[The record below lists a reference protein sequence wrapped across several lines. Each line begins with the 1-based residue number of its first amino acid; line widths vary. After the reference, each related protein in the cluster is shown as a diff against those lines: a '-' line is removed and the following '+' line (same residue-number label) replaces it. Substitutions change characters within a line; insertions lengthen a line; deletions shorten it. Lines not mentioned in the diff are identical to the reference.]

1 MGGLVVLALTAALVA
16 PYFID
21 WTNYRDEFEREAGRV
36 LGRDVRVEGTARA
49 RLLPFPSVTF
59 TDVVVDGESGEAAM
73 TVDEFSMDAE
83 LAPFLSGELLI
94 FDMRLVRPSASL
106 EVGPSGRIDWAMR
119 PSSPFDPRQV
129 TLEKVTI
136 SDGTIAI
143 HQQAS
148 GRTIQLSNIDAE
160 LSARTLAGPWRVNG
174 ALAVDGMPVALSAST
189 GTVGEEGAM
198 RVRVSAEPRDYPL
211 SLEADGQAQFVE
223 GEGRYAGTFRL
234 RTVRTE
240 AGDAAD
246 DRAQADNPGNR
257 VTGRFALD
265 HERLNV
271 EEFRFETGPE
281 IDPYTAEGEAV
292 VELGAEPS
300 FSITADGAQIRF
312 GGPAEEG
319 GAMPGLSADERFAA
333 LTKFVTDL
341 PKPAIPGVIAVNLPA
356 IVAGDTTIRNIR
368 LRAEP
373 EENGWKIGS
382 LAATLPGRTRFEGEG
397 LLATADDLAFTGNMV
412 LAVGQPSGFAAWL
425 AKDVDEA
432 IRRLPAAGFS
442 ADVALTAE
450 RQRFDDLELILGDAR
465 FRGSV
470 DRRSPADARP
480 SLALSLTGD
489 RLDVD
494 GMRAFASLFVD
505 EAGRNRLA
513 DHDVDLEI
521 AAGPVSAEGLTAE
534 RLDTAL
540 RLRAGELEI
549 DRLTIGGLAEA
560 NISATG
566 QISGIGEEPT
576 GRLDAAVVA
585 VDLAP
590 LVDLLAERFPDNRL
604 LAALNRRASLYP
616 GLLEDAELDVVASAT
631 DNGGESAGLAV
642 SAKGEAGG
650 TVFSLSASGEGVLS
664 EAAEARFTTNF
675 TGRNEEAASLYALFG
690 LPALPLGLAGEA
702 EAELSATGTLA
713 GGLET
718 SFRFSGEG
726 FSAHFDGD
734 VTPQDEDISVLG
746 KAQLE
751 AEDLE
756 PWLAAAGVSLPGFGY
771 GLPAELSADIDYGE
785 DLAVISG
792 LTGSVAESVVSGD
805 LNGTLRDGKPH
816 FTGALRLG
824 ALDLGVAAEMVVGS
838 AAFDGDGDVWPEAP
852 FRQGVSTPF
861 SADVELA
868 TETLWLGNAATAE
881 DASLRLRLDADGLA
895 VSDLSAKLLGGT
907 VEGLAELSNNE
918 GTGLFNAQ
926 LALRGAPLQTLLPGA
941 GIAGEADLSASLT
954 ANGKSVNGMAASLA
968 GSGSAA
974 LKDLVINKL
983 DPQALPKIL
992 ARADALGT
1000 EIDASQVADFAPEL
1014 VRGGTFEAGATE
1026 LAFSV
1031 ANGVARTPP
1040 VQLRTEGAL
1049 MSAEAAADFRD
1060 RTVSASGSLT
1070 YEAGREAV
1078 VGSDP
1083 MVRFAVQGPPG
1094 EAEFQLDIEPLA
1106 QFLTQRA
1113 LEREQARVE
1122 HMQALLLEG
1131 QRLRREMRYFAA
1143 LEAERAAEEAE
1154 RVRLERE
1161 AEQQRKAEEERARQR
1176 REEEARQREEEEAR
1190 QREEEEARQRE
1201 EDEARRREE
1210 EEARRRAEEERRL
1223 EAERRREEAERRA
1236 VEEERRRREEAPP
1249 TDGGTGAAID
1259 RAPLPPPVQEPDGNH
1274 SNGGGEPRPEPVFR
1288 TEDLTVERL
1297 MELLGP
1303 R

>member
-1 MGGLVVLALTAALVA
+1 MARLFVIIGGLVVLALTAALVA
-16 PYFID
+16 PYFIN
-21 WTNYRDEFEREAGRV
+21 WTNYRDDFEREAGRI
-36 LGRDVRVEGTARA
+36 LGREVRVEGAARA

-59 TDVVVDGESGEAAM
+59 TDVVVAGGQPGEAAM
-73 TVDEFSMDAE
+73 TIDEFSMDAE

-106 EVGPSGRIDWAMR
+106 EIGPSGSIDWAMR
-119 PSSPFDPRQV
+119 PSSPFDPHQV

-136 SDGTIAI
+136 SDGIIAI

-148 GRTIQLSNIDAE
+148 GRTIQLSDIDTE
-160 LSARTLAGPWRVNG
+160 LSARSLAGPWRVNG

-189 GTVGEEGAM
+189 GTVSEEGGM
-198 RVRVSAEPRDYPL
+198 RVRISAEPRDYPL
-211 SLEADGQAQFVE
+211 SLETDGQAQFVE
-223 GEGRYAGTFRL
+223 GEGLYAGTFRL
-234 RTVRTE
+234 RTVRPETR
-240 AGDAAD
+240 DAAD
-246 DRAQADNPGNR
+246 APAQADNPGNR
-257 VTGRFALD
+257 VTGRFALN
-265 HERLNV
+265 HERLEV

-281 IDPYTAEGEAV
+281 VNPYMAEGEAV

-312 GGPAEEG
+312 GGPEEEG
-319 GAMPGLSADERFAA
+319 GAMSGLSADERFAA
-333 LTKFVTDL
+333 LTGFVTGL
-341 PKPAIPGVIAVNLPA
+341 PKPTIPGVIAVNLPA
-356 IVAGDTTIRNIR
+356 IVAGDTTIRDIR
-368 LRAEP
+368 VRAEP
-373 EENGWKIGS
+373 EERGWKIDS

-397 LLATADDLAFTGNMV
+397 LLATADDLAFNGNLV

-425 AKDVDEA
+425 AKDVDEV

-465 FRGSV
+465 FRGVV

-505 EAGRNRLA
+505 AAGRNRLA
-513 DHDVDLEI
+513 DHDVDLEVV
-521 AAGPVSAEGLTAE
+521 AGPVSAEGLTAE

-549 DRLTIGGLAEA
+549 DRLTIGGLAGA

-566 QISGIGEEPT
+566 QISGIGEAPT

-590 LVDLLAERFPDNRL
+590 LVGLFAERFPDNRL
-604 LAALNRRASLYP
+604 LSALNRSAAFYP
-616 GLLEDAELDVVASAT
+616 GLLEDAELDIVASAT

-650 TVFSLSASGEGVLS
+650 TVFSLSVSGEGALS
-664 EAAEARFTTNF
+664 EADEARFTTNF

-690 LPALPLGLAGEA
+690 LPALPLGLAGAA

-718 SFRFSGEG
+718 AFRFSGEG
-726 FSAHFDGD
+726 FSARFKGD
-734 VTPQDEDISVLG
+734 VTPQDEDVSVLG
-746 KAQLE
+746 RAQLE
-751 AEDLE
+751 ADDLE
-756 PWLAAAGVSLPGFGY
+756 PWLAAAGISLPGFGY
-771 GLPAELSADIDYGE
+771 GLPAKLAADIDYGE
-785 DLAVISG
+785 GLAVVSG
-792 LTGSVAESVVSGD
+792 VAGSVADSVVSGD

-816 FTGALRLG
+816 LTGALRLG
-824 ALDLGVAAEMVVGS
+824 ALDLGLAAEMVVGS
-838 AAFDGDGDVWPEAP
+838 AAFGGDGDAWPETP
-852 FRQGVSTPF
+852 FQQGVSAPF

-868 TETLWLGNAATAE
+868 AETLWLGNAATAQE
-881 DASLRLRLDADGLA
+881 ASLRLRLDADGLA
-895 VSDLSAKLLGGT
+895 VSGLSAKLLGGT
-907 VEGLAELSNNE
+907 VEGLAELSNNQ
-918 GTGLFNAQ
+918 GTGLFSAQ
-926 LALRGAPLQTLLPGA
+926 LALSDAALQTLLPGA
-941 GIAGEADLSASLT
+941 GIAGNADLSASLT

-974 LKDLVINKL
+974 LKDLAINKL
-983 DPQALPKIL
+983 DPRALPKIL
-992 ARADALGT
+992 ARADTLGA

-1014 VRGGTFEAGATE
+1014 VRGGPFRAGAAE

-1040 VQLRTEGAL
+1040 VQLSTEGAL

-1078 VGSDP
+1078 AGSDP
-1083 MVRFAVQGPPG
+1083 MVRFAAQGPPG
-1094 EAEFQLDIEPLA
+1094 AAEFQLDIEPLA

-1161 AEQQRKAEEERARQR
+1161 AERQRKAAEERARQQQEAEAR
-1176 REEEARQREEEEAR
+1176 RRQEEEARQRA
-1190 QREEEEARQRE
+1190 
-1201 EDEARRREE
+1201 
-1210 EEARRRAEEERRL
+1210 EEARRL
-1223 EAERRREEAERRA
+1223 ETERRA
-1236 VEEERRRREEAPP
+1236 AEEERRRREVAPP
-1249 TDGGTGAAID
+1249 MDGGSGSAIE
-1259 RAPLPPPVQEPDGNH
+1259 RTPLSPPVQEPEENR
-1274 SNGGGEPRPEPVFR
+1274 SNGGGEPRSEPVFR

-1297 MELLGP
+1297 LELLGP